1 MKQDVTEYLL
11 IRYVLGE
18 ASESEVREITAWI
31 NASDANARR
40 FEQTKFI
47 LETSQNLAQASPISE
62 TEAWDRFKEKRDTV
76 QLATPVRS
84 IAGLNGWL
92 RIAAAVLV
100 VAGAA
105 WAGYYFYN
113 PQGKAL
119 EFVTLTAYNQVLTDT
134 LPDGSVIHLNKRS
147 SITYAAKFKPRRE
160 VKLTGEAFFDVVHDT
175 AAPFTVHVGDV
186 TVRDVGTSF
195 NISSNSKRIE
205 VIVENG
211 VVDVSRNKHSIELEK
226 QEMVTIKPNDKELHK
241 EPTKDLLYNY
251 YRTNEF
257 VANNTPLYRLVA
269 MLNQAYGANIKIEG
283 ENVANTP
290 IGGTFPSSSPLD
302 YTLKAIIAT
311 TPGIRM
317 EKTKDGIILR

>member
-1 MKQDVTEYLL
+1 MKQDVTEDLL

-18 ASESEVREITAWI
+18 ASETEIREITAWI
-31 NASDANARR
+31 NASDDNTRQ

-47 LETSQNLAQASPISE
+47 LETSQNLANASPTSE
-62 TEAWDRFKEKRDTV
+62 TEAWDRFKTKRDAM
-76 QLATPVRS
+76 QRAAPARS

-92 RIAAAVLV
+92 RIAATILLV
-100 VAGAA
+100 TGVAC
-105 WAGYYFYN
+105 AGYYFFDQDKT
-113 PQGKAL
+113 P
-119 EFVTLTAYNQVLTDT
+119 EFVTLTAYNKTLTDT
-134 LPDGSVIHLNKRS
+134 LQDGSVIHLNKRS
-147 SITYAAKFKPRRE
+147 SITYASKFKGHRE
-160 VKLTGEAFFDVVHDT
+160 VKLTGEAFFDVVHDSK
-175 AAPFTVHVGDV
+175 APFTVHVDDV

-195 NISSNSKRIE
+195 NISSNNKRIE

-211 VVDVSRNKHSIELEK
+211 IVEVSRKSYSLELKK
-226 QEMVTIKPNDKELHK
+226 QEMVTIAPGDKELRK

-257 VANNTPLYRLVA
+257 VASNTPLYRLVA
-269 MLNQAYGANIKIEG
+269 MLNKAYGVNIKIDG

-290 IGGTFPSSSPLD
+290 IGGTFPSSSPLE

>member
-1 MKQDVTEYLL
+1 MKQDVTEDLL

-18 ASESEVREITAWI
+18 ASDSEIKEITTWI
-31 NASDANARR
+31 NTSDANARQ

-47 LETSQNLAQASPISE
+47 LETSKNLVQVSPVSE
-62 TEAWDRFKEKRDTV
+62 TEAWGRFKELRDAEHIT
-76 QLATPVRS
+76 APVRS
-84 IAGLNGWL
+84 IVRLNSWL
-92 RIAAAVLV
+92 RIAAAVVLV
-100 VAGAA
+100 TGAA
-105 WAGYYFYN
+105 WAGYYFYSL
-113 PQGKAL
+113 QGKAP
-119 EFVTLTAYNQVLTDT
+119 EFVTLTAYNKVLTDT
-134 LPDGSVIHLNKRS
+134 LPDGSVVHLNKRS
-147 SITYAAKFKPRRE
+147 SITYASKFKQHRE
-160 VKLTGEAFFDVVHDT
+160 VKLTGEAFFDVVHDSS
-175 AAPFTVHVGDV
+175 APFTVHVGDV

-211 VVDVSRNKHSIELEK
+211 VVNVSRKKQSVELEK
-226 QEMVTIKPNDKELHK
+226 QEMITIKPGDKEFHK
-241 EPTKDLLYNY
+241 ERTKDLLYKY

-269 MLNQAYGANIKIEG
+269 MLNHAYGANIKIEA

-290 IGGTFPSSSPLD
+290 IGGTFPASNPLD
-302 YTLKAIIAT
+302 YTLQAIIET